1 MDDSASAEDDFALTV
16 DDSASAV
23 LVIDDEPSIVRLLRV
38 LLEADGFVVF
48 EAMTGPI
55 GLGLIP
61 VVEPKAVVLDVMM
74 PGMDGVEVCS
84 HITEEFPDLPVVI
97 LTGRDDRELE
107 ERCMAAGAKRFMTKP
122 VLPGQLTR
130 VLNDVLAPDG
140 DRSRGPAAVD

>member
-130 VLNDVLAPDG
+130 VLNDVLAPDA

>member
-48 EAMTGPI
+48 EAMTGPM

>member
-130 VLNDVLAPDG
+130 VLKDVLAPDG

>member
-1 MDDSASAEDDFALTV
+1 M

-23 LVIDDEPSIVRLLRV
+23 LVIDDEPSMVRLLRM

-84 HITEEFPDLPVVI
+84 HITREFPDLPVVI

-107 ERCMAAGAKRFMTKP
+107 ERCMTAGAKRFMTKP
-122 VLPGQLTR
+122 LLPGQLTR
-130 VLNDVLAPDG
+130 VLNNLLAPDA